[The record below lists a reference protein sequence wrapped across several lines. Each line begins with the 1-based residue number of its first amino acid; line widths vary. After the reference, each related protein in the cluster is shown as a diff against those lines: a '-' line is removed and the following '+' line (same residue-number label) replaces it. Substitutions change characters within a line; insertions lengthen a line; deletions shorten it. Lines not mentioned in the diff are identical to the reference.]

1 MSASEG
7 PRRGR
12 DPRNVP
18 GSGRVPTSPPIGFP
32 VYGLDSSWPGARWLD
47 SFGDQAGDTPR
58 RVRLAH
64 QSVDG
69 ASLIMVESYS
79 RPGTDDMAAR
89 QTEPPLADVVY
100 CAASILINVTLPVQ
114 SVPRPDG
121 FLRTLGAH
129 VTAFAGQYASG
140 RPSDGGWTARQ

>member
-1 MSASEG
+1 
-7 PRRGR
+7 
-12 DPRNVP
+12 
-18 GSGRVPTSPPIGFP
+18 
-32 VYGLDSSWPGARWLD
+32 
-47 SFGDQAGDTPR
+47 
-58 RVRLAH
+58 VRLAH

-129 VTAFAGQYASG
+129 VTAFAGQYAQWPTVG
-140 RPSDGGWTARQ
+140 GGWTARQ